1 MRYEHRGCRP
11 GRSAG
16 TIGAMS
22 LRIAVTLLVA
32 LAAASASAQPVT
44 TATPV
49 NHGVLDIR
57 PARGTIDIN
66 TGIAT
71 LKVHDWRFLPVY
83 PSPDGVYPGQEP
95 IVIALANDPGF
106 SLPAGSMKVSRHGT
120 RFLYRAPR
128 NSSGRG
134 IRSLRL
140 LQRHDG
146 TYLLS
151 FTVTGVELSQLV
163 VADRACV
170 PMAFIVGDDDGFHGM
185 SLRRPS
191 FTSRALLVPGP
202 CDDNNDWPWIQ

>member
-120 RFLYRAPR
+120 RFRYQNA
-128 NSSGRG
+128 STRG

-151 FTVTGVELSQLV
+151 FTLTGVDLSQLTI
-163 VADRACV
+163 ADRACV
-170 PMAFIVGDDDGFHGM
+170 PMAFIVGDDDGFNGAR
-185 SLRRPS
+185 LRRPS
-191 FTSRALLVPGP
+191 FTSRTLFVPGS
-202 CDDNNDWPWIQ
+202 CDESTDWPWIQ